1 MPNHSSIV
9 EEELLTEGSPKGFP
23 LRSIVEDS
31 RHIIQRCRCSIC
43 HIMREG
49 NQSADILTKMEADQQ
64 DQLVVMEDPPDAV
77 KSQAVADMVRVEYQR
92 L

>member
-1 MPNHSSIV
+1 
-9 EEELLTEGSPKGFP
+9 
-23 LRSIVEDS
+23 
-31 RHIIQRCRCSIC
+31 
-43 HIMREG
+43 MREG

-77 KSQAVADMVRVEYQR
+77 RSQAVADMVRVEYQR